1 MIGRI
6 LLSILFVVLFI
17 LIIVFLIVFLIK
29 RKRWYV
35 QFVLDHSIAIHRLDD
50 INNRY
55 KFKCVSNNIFENSYD
70 NERYYDLISCK
81 DYLTYELVYCKNDVL
96 NAIDDAFYNKKI
108 FERYTDEIN
117 KRCKLNDFDISR
129 LPLNKKLL
137 IKIENKLFNK
147 RIQKP
152 TLEFSIF
159 VKITL
164 TNING
169 YYIKSK
175 KAVFSVKEITSIVN
189 ELKRK
194 RGDRYLSYDIWKSIS
209 NVERAK
215 VTNRLRFAIYKRDNY
230 RCKKCGSTENLE
242 IDHIVPISRGGK
254 STYSNLQTLC
264 HKCNKEK
271 GSKIEIF

>member
-35 QFVLDHSIAIHRLDD
+35 QFVLDHSIAIRRLND

-55 KFKCVSNNIFENSYD
+55 KFKCVSNYIFENSYD

-96 NAIDDAFYNKKI
+96 KAIDDAFYNKEV

-175 KAVFSVKEITSIVN
+175 RAVFSVKDITSIVN

-194 RGDRYLSYDIWKSIS
+194 RGDRYLNNDIWRSIS

-215 VTNRLRFAIYKRDNY
+215 VTNRLRFAIYERDNY

-242 IDHIVPISRGGK
+242 IDHIIPISKGGK

-271 GSKIEIF
+271 GSR

>member
-1 MIGRI
+1 M
-6 LLSILFVVLFI
+6 
-17 LIIVFLIVFLIK
+17 
-29 RKRWYV
+29 
-35 QFVLDHSIAIHRLDD
+35 DD

-55 KFKCVSNNIFENSYD
+55 KFKCISNNIFENSYD

-96 NAIDDAFYNKKI
+96 KAIDDAFYNKEV

-117 KRCKLNDFDISR
+117 KRCKLNDFDIPR

-175 KAVFSVKEITSIVN
+175 RAVFSVKEITSIVN

-194 RGDRYLSYDIWKSIS
+194 RGDRYLNFDIWKSIS

-242 IDHIVPISRGGK
+242 IDHIIPISKGGK

-264 HKCNKEK
+264 HKCNTEK

>member
-35 QFVLDHSIAIHRLDD
+35 QFVLDHSIAIRRLDD

-55 KFKCVSNNIFENSYD
+55 KFKCVSNYIFKNSYD
-70 NERYYDLISCK
+70 NERYYDVISCK

-96 NAIDDAFYNKKI
+96 KAIDDASYNKEI

-129 LPLNKKLL
+129 LPLNKKFL

-152 TLEFSIF
+152 TLKFSIF

-175 KAVFSVKEITSIVN
+175 RAVFGVKEITSIVN

-194 RGDRYLSYDIWKSIS
+194 RGDRYLSNDIWKSIS

-242 IDHIVPISRGGK
+242 IDHIIPISRGGK

-271 GSKIEIF
+271 GSKVEIF

>member
-6 LLSILFVVLFI
+6 LLSLLLVVLFL
-17 LIIVFLIVFLIK
+17 LIIVFLIVSLIK

-35 QFVLDHSIAIHRLDD
+35 QFVLDHSVAIRRLDD

-55 KFKCVSNNIFENSYD
+55 KFKCVSNYIFRNSYD

-81 DYLTYELVYCKNDVL
+81 DYLTYELVYCKDAVLKAINDVF
-96 NAIDDAFYNKKI
+96 NNKEI
-108 FERYTDEIN
+108 FERYTDEID
-117 KRCKLNDFDISR
+117 KRCKLNDFDIPR

-175 KAVFSVKEITSIVN
+175 RAVFSVKEIASIVN

-194 RGDRYLSYDIWKSIS
+194 RGDRYLNNDIWKSIS

-215 VTNRLRFAIYKRDNY
+215 VTNRLRFAIYQRDNY

-242 IDHIVPISRGGK
+242 IDHIIPISRGGK

-271 GSKIEIF
+271 GSKVEIF

>member
-55 KFKCVSNNIFENSYD
+55 KFKCISNNIFENSYD

-81 DYLTYELVYCKNDVL
+81 DYLTYELVYCKNAVL
-96 NAIDDAFYNKKI
+96 EAIDDASYNKEI

-117 KRCKLNDFDISR
+117 KRCKLNDFDILR

-137 IKIENKLFNK
+137 IKIENKL
-147 RIQKP
+147 R
-152 TLEFSIF
+152 EF
-159 VKITL
+159 
-164 TNING
+164 
-169 YYIKSK
+169 IK
-175 KAVFSVKEITSIVN
+175 
-189 ELKRK
+189 
-194 RGDRYLSYDIWKSIS
+194 
-209 NVERAK
+209 
-215 VTNRLRFAIYKRDNY
+215 
-230 RCKKCGSTENLE
+230 
-242 IDHIVPISRGGK
+242 
-254 STYSNLQTLC
+254 
-264 HKCNKEK
+264 
-271 GSKIEIF
+271 

>member
-6 LLSILFVVLFI
+6 LLSLLLVVLFL
-17 LIIVFLIVFLIK
+17 LIIVFLIVSLIK

-35 QFVLDHSIAIHRLDD
+35 QFVLDHSVAIRRLDD

-55 KFKCVSNNIFENSYD
+55 KFKCVSNYIFKNSYD
-70 NERYYDLISCK
+70 NERYYDVISCK
-81 DYLTYELVYCKNDVL
+81 DYLTYELVYCKDAVLKAINDVF
-96 NAIDDAFYNKKI
+96 NNKEI
-108 FERYTDEIN
+108 FERYTDEID
-117 KRCKLNDFDISR
+117 KRCKLNDFDIPR

-175 KAVFSVKEITSIVN
+175 RAVFGVKEITSIVN

-194 RGDRYLSYDIWKSIS
+194 RGDRYLSNDIWKSIS

-242 IDHIVPISRGGK
+242 IDHIIPISRGGK

-271 GSKIEIF
+271 GSKVEIF

>member
-1 MIGRI
+1 MVVKI
-6 LLSILFVVLFI
+6 LLILLFVVLLI

-35 QFVLDHSIAIHRLDD
+35 QFVLDHSVALRRLGD
-50 INNRY
+50 INKRY
-55 KFKCVSNNIFENSYD
+55 KFKCVSNYIFENSYD

-96 NAIDDAFYNKKI
+96 NAIDDAFYNKEI

-117 KRCKLNDFDISR
+117 KRCKLNDFDILM
-129 LPLNKKLL
+129 LPINKKLL

-175 KAVFSVKEITSIVN
+175 RAVFGVKEITSIVN

-194 RGDRYLSYDIWKSIS
+194 RGDRYLNYDIWKSIS

-242 IDHIVPISRGGK
+242 IDHIIPVSKGGK